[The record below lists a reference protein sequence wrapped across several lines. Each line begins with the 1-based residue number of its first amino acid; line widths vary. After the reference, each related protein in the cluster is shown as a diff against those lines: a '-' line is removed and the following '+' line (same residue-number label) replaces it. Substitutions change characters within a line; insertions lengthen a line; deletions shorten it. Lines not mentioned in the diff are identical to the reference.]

1 MISGRTRFPGPVEP
15 GKHGPVIRPSSRHGS
30 GLARFLAL
38 GVVFV
43 WLAGWVR
50 ADLPPEFHSRPGG
63 RTASVT
69 LPAAG
74 RPGFTLMPGA
84 STRMTFT
91 NLCAEARSL
100 TNHILL
106 NGSGVAAGDMDGDGR
121 CDLYFC
127 GLDGPNVLYRNR
139 GNWQFEDIT
148 AAAGVACPGLDA
160 TGAVFADVDGDG
172 HLDLLVSGIGQGVR
186 LFHNDGHGRFT
197 DITATAG
204 LASTS
209 ASLTMTLAD
218 VDGDGALD
226 LYVANYRTTT
236 MRDAFR
242 MQIRVGQ
249 VEGRPVIKQVNGRD
263 VTEPDLVGRFGI
275 DAAGNITEN
284 GEADAFYRN
293 DGHGH
298 FRLQSWTDG
307 TFRDEDGQPL
317 AHPPYDWSLT
327 AMFRDLDGDGRPDLY
342 VCGDLA
348 SPDRI
353 WMNRGEGR
361 FQAIR
366 RTAIRK
372 TSWFSMG
379 VDAADLDRDGR
390 DELFVTD
397 MVSRDH
403 RMRQVQVSDHQFV
416 FSRVGVFDDRPA
428 TPRNTLFW
436 NAGDGDY
443 LEMAYAAGLDA
454 TEWSWSPVF
463 LDVDLD
469 GYEDVLVATG
479 FERDVQ
485 DADIA
490 NQLETARQDQR
501 LPDSEAL
508 RMRRMFPRLELPS
521 LAFRNRGNLTFEEA
535 GAAWHFDTVGVAQ
548 GVALA
553 DLDNDGDL
561 DVIVNRM
568 NGEAAVYRNESTAPR
583 LAVRL
588 RGQPPNTRG
597 IGARIRVYDG
607 AVPMQSQ
614 EMQCGG
620 RYLSSDDALRVFA
633 AGNPTNR
640 LRLEVDWRSG
650 RRSQLTDLAPNQIV
664 EVVEPA
670 EPGAA
675 GPPPPAAAPV
685 ALFENRSPRLD
696 HRHVDAPYDDFAR
709 QPLLPRKLSQ
719 LGPGL
724 AWTDLNGDGHDDLAI
739 GGGRGGRL
747 ALYLND
753 GAGGFR
759 AVNSGIATNTLPR
772 DLTGLIT
779 LPDAEG
785 QPRLVVGMA
794 NYEDA
799 TTNGP
804 AARVLNLQHPE
815 RDQILPGWGAS
826 VGPMAAADI
835 DGDGDLDLFIGGRVI
850 PGRYPEPASS
860 RLFRQ
865 QQGQF
870 VEDTAASRL
879 LAQVGLVSGAVFT
892 DLDGDG
898 DPELV
903 LACEWGP
910 IRIYRN
916 DHGNFQSWDP
926 ALVWPANLP
935 ATNGPATLSA
945 LTGWWN
951 GIAAGDFD
959 GDGRLDLIGCNWGT
973 NTKYESHR
981 TQPLR
986 LYYGDFSQGGGVDLI
1001 EAYYDPPLAKV
1012 VPWLH
1017 LGRIGAALPS
1027 VRAHFATFREFASAS
1042 VAEALGDQFGQAR
1055 ELQATWLET
1064 TLFLNRPDGFHV
1076 RPLPALVQWS
1086 PAFAA
1091 CVADFDGDGHEDVFL
1106 SQNFFATEPETGR
1119 HDAGRGLLLLG
1130 DGAGGWR
1137 SSGSAESGI
1146 RIYGEQRAA
1155 AVGDYDEDGR
1165 PDLAVTQNGAAT
1177 QLLHNVGGRPGLR
1190 VRLQGPAGNP
1200 YGIGAVVRAQF
1211 AGGLG
1216 PAREIHAGAGYWS
1229 QESPVTVL
1237 ATPEPAVGVQVRWPG
1252 GRSSITP
1259 VPANARELTIN
1270 RPPAP

>member
-1 MISGRTRFPGPVEP
+1 M
-15 GKHGPVIRPSSRHGS
+15 
-30 GLARFLAL
+30 LAL
-38 GVVFV
+38 GLALG
-43 WLAGWVR
+43 WLVGAIR
-50 ADLPPEFHSRPGG
+50 ADNPLSFEARPGG
-63 RTASVT
+63 RTAT
-69 LPAAG
+69 LKLG
-74 RPGFTLMPGA
+74 ETGQPGFTLLPA
-84 STRMTFT
+84 SATGLAFT

-106 NGSGVAAGDMDGDGR
+106 NGSGVAAGDIDGDGR

-127 GLDGPNVLYRNR
+127 GLDGPNVLYHNR
-139 GNWQFEDIT
+139 GDWRFEDIT
-148 AAAGVACPGLDA
+148 DAAGVACPGLDA

-172 HLDLLVSGIGQGVR
+172 HLDLLVSAIGQGVR
-186 LFHNDGHGRFT
+186 LFHNDGQGRFT
-197 DITATAG
+197 DITTTAG

-242 MQIRVGQ
+242 MQIRVGR
-249 VEGRPVIKQVNGRD
+249 VDGRPVIKQVNGRD
-263 VTEPDLVGRFGI
+263 VNDPELAGRFAI
-275 DAAGNITEN
+275 DEAGNITEN

-298 FRLQSWTDG
+298 FRLRSWTDG

-317 AHPPYDWSLT
+317 THPPYDWSLT

-361 FQAIR
+361 FQAVR
-366 RTAIRK
+366 RTAFRK

-379 VDAADLDRDGR
+379 VDAADLDRDGH

-416 FSRVGVFDDRPA
+416 FSRVGVFDDRPS

-436 NAGDGDY
+436 NCGDGDY

-501 LPDSEAL
+501 LSDAEAL
-508 RMRRMFPRLELPS
+508 RMRRQFPRLALPS

-568 NGEAAVYRNESTAPR
+568 NGVAGIYRNESTAPR

-588 RGQPPNTRG
+588 RGQAPNTRG
-597 IGARIRVYDG
+597 IGARIRVYGG

-614 EMQCGG
+614 EMQSGG
-620 RYLSSDDALRVFA
+620 RYLSGDDTLRVFA
-633 AGNPTNR
+633 AGSPTNR
-640 LRLEVDWRSG
+640 LRIEVDWRSG
-650 RRSQLTDLAPNQIV
+650 RRSQLTDVAANRIV
-664 EVVEPA
+664 EVIEPA
-670 EPGAA
+670 EPAEA
-675 GPPPPAAAPV
+675 PRPAPAP
-685 ALFENRSPRLD
+685 APWFENRSPALG

-724 AWTDLNGDGHDDLAI
+724 AWTDWDGDGHVDLVI

-747 ALYLND
+747 ALFRND
-753 GAGGFR
+753 GAGGLR
-759 AVNSGIATNTLPR
+759 AVQEGIATNTLPR
-772 DLTGLIT
+772 DLTGLVT
-779 LPDAEG
+779 LPDAAG

-794 NYEDA
+794 NYEDNNA
-799 TTNGP
+799 AGP
-804 AARVLNLQHPE
+804 AARVLNLLHPE

-826 VGPMAAADI
+826 VGPLAAADVDA
-835 DGDGDLDLFIGGRVI
+835 DGRLDLFIGGRVI
-850 PGRYPEPASS
+850 PGRYPEPTSS

-865 QQGQF
+865 RENGL
-870 VEDTAASRL
+870 VEDPAATAVL
-879 LAQVGLVSGAVFT
+879 GQTGLVSGAVFT

-898 DPELV
+898 YPELV

-910 IRIYRN
+910 IRVFRN
-916 DHGNFQSWDP
+916 DHGAFQPWNP
-926 ALVWPANLP
+926 KLIWPASPN
-935 ATNGPATLSA
+935 ATPRPATLNE

-951 GIAAGDFD
+951 GVAAGDFD
-959 GDGRLDLIGCNWGT
+959 GDGRLDLIACNWGN
-973 NTKYESHR
+973 NTKYEAHR
-981 TQPLR
+981 VQPLR

-1012 VPWLH
+1012 VPWQH
-1017 LGRIGAALPS
+1017 LGRIGVALPS
-1027 VRAHFATFREFASAS
+1027 VRARFATFREFGGAS

-1076 RPLPALVQWS
+1076 RPLPALAQWS

-1091 CVADFDGDGHEDVFL
+1091 CVADFDGDGHEDLFL
-1106 SQNFFATEPETGR
+1106 SQNFFANEPETGR
-1119 HDAGRGLLLLG
+1119 YDAGRGLLLRGQGEG
-1130 DGAGGWR
+1130 DWR
-1137 SSGSAESGI
+1137 VMSGAESGI
-1146 RIYGEQRAA
+1146 AIYGEQRGA

-1165 PDLAVTQNGAAT
+1165 ADLVVSQNGAAT
-1177 QLLHNVGGRPGLR
+1177 QLLHNVGARPGLR
-1190 VRLQGPAGNP
+1190 LRLKGPAGNP
-1200 YGIGAVVRAQF
+1200 EGIGAVARVRF

-1216 PAREIHAGAGYWS
+1216 PARELHAGGGYWS
-1229 QESPVTVL
+1229 QDSAVAVLGTPTTPVEVL
-1237 ATPEPAVGVQVRWPG
+1237 VRWPG
-1252 GRSSITP
+1252 GRTTTTA
-1259 VPANARELTIN
+1259 VPENAREITVSA
-1270 RPPAP
+1270 PAQP